1 MGTAIRSDHGVPGTT
16 VLDDAEQLSLRTN
29 VDGHTATVEASGE
42 LDIYTSGR
50 LLAVTEQ
57 LCEHA
62 LDEIV
67 VHGEE
72 LSFVDSAGLR
82 ALVLAHDRASLQG
95 IDLRVGSASDALD
108 KVLTM
113 TGLDELLGR

>member
-1 MGTAIRSDHGVPGTT
+1 
-16 VLDDAEQLSLRTN
+16 VLEDAEQLHLHTTFE
-29 VDGHTATVEASGE
+29 GHTATLEASGE

-50 LLAVTEQ
+50 LLAMTEQ
-57 LCEHA
+57 LCTQE

-67 VHGEE
+67 VRGDD

-95 IDLRVGSASDALD
+95 IDLRVGSASEALG

-113 TGLDELLGR
+113 TGLDDLLVR

>member
-1 MGTAIRSDHGVPGTT
+1 M
-16 VLDDAEQLSLRTN
+16 LDDAEQLHLQTSF
-29 VDGHTATVEASGE
+29 DGATATLQAAGE

-57 LCEHA
+57 LCERE
-62 LDEIV
+62 LNEIV
-67 VHGEE
+67 VRGDE

-95 IDLRVGSASDALD
+95 IDLRVGSASDALG

-113 TGLDELLGR
+113 TGLDELLVR

>member
-1 MGTAIRSDHGVPGTT
+1 M
-16 VLDDAEQLSLRTN
+16 LEDAEQLHLHTSFE
-29 VDGHTATVEASGE
+29 GQTATLEASGE

-57 LCEHA
+57 LCTRE

-67 VHGEE
+67 VLGDE

-95 IDLRVGSASDALD
+95 IDLRVGSASDALG

-113 TGLDELLGR
+113 TGLDDLLVK

>member
-1 MGTAIRSDHGVPGTT
+1 M
-16 VLDDAEQLSLRTN
+16 LDDAEQLTLRTN
-29 VDGHTATVEASGE
+29 VDGQKATLEAAGE

-57 LCEHA
+57 LCEHE

-67 VHGEE
+67 VHGEA

-95 IDLRVGSASDALD
+95 IDLRVGSASDALG
-108 KVLTM
+108 KVLSM

>member
-1 MGTAIRSDHGVPGTT
+1 M
-16 VLDDAEQLSLRTN
+16 LEDAEQLHLSTSVEGAR
-29 VDGHTATVEASGE
+29 ATLQASGE

-57 LCEHA
+57 LCTRE

-67 VHGEE
+67 VEGTD

-95 IDLRVGSASDALD
+95 IDLRVGSASDALG

-113 TGLDELLGR
+113 TGLDELLVR

>member
-1 MGTAIRSDHGVPGTT
+1 M
-16 VLDDAEQLSLRTN
+16 LDDAEQLHLHTSF
-29 VDGHTATVEASGE
+29 DGAVATLQAAGE

-57 LCEHA
+57 LCTRD

-67 VHGEE
+67 VEGDD

-82 ALVLAHDRASLQG
+82 ALVLAHDRASIQG
-95 IDLRVGSASDALD
+95 IDLRVGSASDALG

-113 TGLDELLGR
+113 TGLDELLVR

>member
-1 MGTAIRSDHGVPGTT
+1 M
-16 VLDDAEQLSLRTN
+16 LEDAEQLQLSTS
-29 VDGHTATVEASGE
+29 VDGPRATLQASGE

-50 LLAVTEQ
+50 LLAVAEQ
-57 LCEHA
+57 LCKRE
-62 LDEIV
+62 LDEIIV
-67 VHGEE
+67 EGND

-95 IDLRVGSASDALD
+95 IDLRVGSASDALG

-113 TGLDELLGR
+113 TGLDELLVR